1 MRFNRIMQPGITL
14 SASGVCRSVRDV
26 HANFTC
32 HGQICAHKLRL
43 FQRFEIFHGLIL
55 TKLSHALRWA
65 SLEISTKASFNQR
78 STDSARV
85 LINSVLLSEQYCS
98 PFRLSIAHALIHT
111 MHGYILYVC
120 TMSNDARVTHMLKKP
135 YSISFIELKYNCVH
149 LNKIQ
154 LLLRH
159 SLFAE

>member
-1 MRFNRIMQPGITL
+1 MHFLLYPKISTVLMAKIHLRSIFNYSPCGYAAVRFSRIMQPGITL
-14 SASGVCRSVRDV
+14 SASGVSRSVRDV

-111 MHGYILYVC
+111 MHGYILLYV
-120 TMSNDARVTHMLKKP
+120 
-135 YSISFIELKYNCVH
+135 
-149 LNKIQ
+149 Q
-154 LLLRH
+154 
-159 SLFAE
+159 